1 MTQQRVIGPSDG
13 IVEQIGGQHVLRF
26 ERWYPHPV
34 ERVWRA
40 VTAPDEMAQWFPSA
54 VEGERA
60 VGAALTFADEAQRQ
74 AAIEAGEP
82 TRVEGPIFT
91 GRVTVWDP
99 PAVFSF
105 TWGGELLR
113 YELHPDGDGTRLVST
128 QVLSHPSLSA
138 RNGAGWHACLGALD
152 ALLLDPVADDVDDA
166 GDPGDADAGED
177 WPDLYQRYQERIGP
191 PLAERVGERAL
202 RWERAIHVDEARVLT
217 AVSESAERA
226 AWGAGDEPVDD
237 LAWETEPAEVGC
249 LWRLTHARIGTD
261 AVLAARWHALLI
273 QLDLYLAA
281 GVLVP
286 VDPAPWVERYRALL
300 G

>member
-1 MTQQRVIGPSDG
+1 MSQQRVIGPADG
-13 IVEQIGGQHVLRF
+13 TVEQIGSQHVLRF
-26 ERWYPHPV
+26 ERWYPRPV

-113 YELHPDGDGTRLVST
+113 YELHPDGDGTRLVFT

-152 ALLLDPVADDVDDA
+152 ALLLDPLGDDA
-166 GDPGDADAGED
+166 GDAVEPGAD
-177 WPDLYQRYQERIGP
+177 WPEVYQRYQERIGP

-217 AVSESAERA
+217 VVNEPAERV

-237 LAWETEPAEVGC
+237 LTWDTAPAEVGC
-249 LWRLTHARIGTD
+249 LWRLTHAGIGTD
-261 AVLAARWHALLI
+261 AELAARWHALLI

-286 VDPAPWVERYRALL
+286 VDPAPWVERYRTLL

>member
-1 MTQQRVIGPSDG
+1 MTQQRVIGPADG
-13 IVEQIGGQHVLRF
+13 TVEQIGGQHVLRF

-54 VEGERA
+54 VEGDRA

-82 TRVEGPIFT
+82 TRVEGPMFT

-99 PAVFSF
+99 PTVFSF

-113 YELHPDGDGTRLVST
+113 YELTPDGDGTRFVFT

-138 RNGAGWHACLGALD
+138 RNGAGWHACLDALD
-152 ALLLDPVADDVDDA
+152 ALVLGPTASDA
-166 GDPGDADAGED
+166 DADAGED
-177 WPDLYQRYQERIGP
+177 WPDVYQRYQERIGP

-202 RWERAIHVDEARVLT
+202 RWERAIHVDEARVR
-217 AVSESAERA
+217 AVVNDPAERA

-237 LAWETEPAEVGC
+237 LTWEAEPAEVGC
-249 LWRLTHARIGTD
+249 VWRLTHDGIGQD
-261 AVLAARWHALLI
+261 AERAARWHALLI

-300 G
+300 R

>member
-1 MTQQRVIGPSDG
+1 MSQPSRQHGVISPADG
-13 IVEQIGGQHVLRF
+13 TVEQIGDKHVLRF

-40 VTAPDEMAQWFPSA
+40 VTAPDEMVRWFPSA

-82 TRVEGPIFT
+82 TRVEGPMFT

-105 TWGGELLR
+105 TWGSELLR
-113 YELHPDGDGTRLVST
+113 YELAPDGDGTRLVFT

-152 ALLLDPVADDVDDA
+152 ALLLDP
-166 GDPGDADAGED
+166 ADAGAAGDDGVE
-177 WPDLYQRYQERIGP
+177 WPDVYQRYQERLGP
-191 PLAERVGERAL
+191 PLGEPVGDGAL
-202 RWERAIHVDEARVLT
+202 RWERAVHVDGDRVLA
-217 AVSESAERA
+217 AVSDPAERA
-226 AWGAGDEPVDD
+226 AWGAGGEPVDD
-237 LAWETEPAEVGC
+237 LTWETEPAEVGC
-249 LWRLTHARIGTD
+249 VWRLTHRGIGQD
-261 AVLAARWHALLI
+261 AERAARWHALLI